1 MSFERELNKLIF
13 GDFEDLIG
21 EKGLA
26 YLENLDLAGNL
37 TNTYTPLGHSDMIKD
52 GSAIEPVAK

>member
-1 MSFERELNKLIF
+1 MSFERQLNKLIF

-26 YLENLDLAGNL
+26 YLEKLDLAGRL
-37 TNTYTPLGHSDMIKD
+37 LLMSNTMSSRRFQYDQGRQ
-52 GSAIEPVAK
+52 